1 MPTPTEPGQYWWAP
15 PTDWRMLDQIVQV
28 SAARVMS
35 DVDATSS
42 SAGSLCAQ
50 SLVQPCMP
58 LEEWV
63 RGTWGERIPDSPTLE
78 AMREMATLWPATSVD
93 VRLTM
98 GRGGP
103 IAQAEQSVQT
113 SFGRG
118 ACHFCGRHVYGGHID
133 HTLDCPWRR
142 AQEATP

>member
-63 RGTWGERIPDSPTLE
+63 RGTWGERIPDSPTIQ
-78 AMREMATLWPATSVD
+78 AMRQVVRRDPMHTCNVTGARLCYYCGGNQGPDATNPE
-93 VRLTM
+93 R
-98 GRGGP
+98 R
-103 IAQAEQSVQT
+103 
-113 SFGRG
+113 
-118 ACHFCGRHVYGGHID
+118 D
-133 HTLDCPWRR
+133 HAHDCPWRR
-142 AQEATP
+142 AQEP

>member
-63 RGTWGERIPDSPTLE
+63 RGTWGERIPDSPTLK
-78 AMREMATLWPATSVD
+78 AMREMMAKEHTMWLDADTDRRACCYCEGVSGPDGAKVD
-93 VRLTM
+93 HD
-98 GRGGP
+98 P
-103 IAQAEQSVQT
+103 
-113 SFGRG
+113 
-118 ACHFCGRHVYGGHID
+118 
-133 HTLDCPWRR
+133 DCPWLR
-142 AQEATP
+142 AQEE

>member
-63 RGTWGERIPDSPTLE
+63 RGTWGERIPDNPRLKAMKRMAEMDPTIGRYEGHCPFCL
-78 AMREMATLWPATSVD
+78 AD
-93 VRLTM
+93 VKD
-98 GRGGP
+98 GNP
-103 IAQAEQSVQT
+103 E
-113 SFGRG
+113 
-118 ACHFCGRHVYGGHID
+118 D
-133 HTLDCPWRR
+133 HYPDCPWRR
-142 AQEATP
+142 AQEP